1 MSEFPKDPSW
11 YASAIRGEALPYSNL
26 KNLIESEKALL
37 DELALGVA
45 STSTSVSSSSSSS
58 STSSDSEDGSDADSD
73 TAPSSVSG
81 SSERVS
87 ESIPNQNSYMKSPD
101 SAAKNSPPII
111 DLSSLNLIR
120 QTDSSSLSPLL
131 RRSLAMETDN
141 RSGEQRK
148 HRHHHHHKNHSHS
161 KSDLVI
167 RERKL
172 KQGRLL
178 LVSLLE
184 NFCMLYDQSP
194 EKNKRL
200 FFLLCKQLSAMGI
213 IESDD
218 VLDEI
223 SAVRG
228 AYKRAF
234 KELVMQAMQA
244 IHEETSVKSLP
255 GPEGEGSQSDDLG
268 NDSLALILKRQ
279 SIFQSGTSM
288 SDKFESFAVGT
299 VMGVIT
305 PSLNGGGPSQQ
316 HFADILDL
324 HTSRYCEDFEENR
337 VLGKGAFGQ
346 VWCVRNRLDDVQYA
360 VKRISLKQST
370 TGMEKILREVK
381 VQARLSHPNV
391 VRYFSCWLEHAKPAT
406 KTAVYDD
413 DAFGADSI
421 DSTGYSVTNSQ
432 TEQSSEACDKSNQIP
447 VPSKGCLPAA
457 AATPLRRYYNNIS
470 DSRDGN
476 DSDSGSSEEEEEI
489 DWDDDIELEI
499 SLPKREHLDVNS
511 SLKSNHPSAAEEASL
526 YSASPSKQKSGSTSK
541 DNLTLKELTLFI
553 QMELCGSSLQ
563 FYLNHRNKAIFNPLY
578 PNISE
583 TDFLVSIN
591 VPFCV
596 SITRDICEG
605 LDYIHS
611 QGCIHRD
618 IAPKNIFWVPS
629 NHHTSASSIYAS
641 SSDSI
646 HSLRKMKDVASPSL
660 SSSLSSR
667 FDSRHSYFEALHA
680 PFING
685 GLWKIGD
692 FGLVTITSDS
702 LDQKDSESILSR
714 MSSSFSGM
722 TAGSPIPSPPTP
734 SATVHSDVMLP
745 DSHQS
750 GMKYHT
756 TGVGTESYASPEQ
769 LSKTTS
775 MYSSKSDMYS
785 AGIVFFE
792 LLHPIG
798 TGMERART
806 FSNLRLGVLPEEF
819 VKRFPKEATL
829 VLWLMNK
836 NPEDRPSARE
846 TLDLDLFASGG
857 SSAGQSSQ
865 SKSFSGFNADEFS
878 SSESS
883 LSRVEASESKK
894 PIHVAIPAVAGAG
907 AGLHKRSLVEN
918 ITSTVKSWIHH
929 SSHREKAVA
938 SLKSM
943 GIGNTEV
950 ECIVAHP
957 ERALEMIVDARTRA
971 EKAEKEATDAKGEI
985 ARLKARIQVLEGQ
998 KVK

>member
-1 MSEFPKDPSW
+1 
-11 YASAIRGEALPYSNL
+11 
-26 KNLIESEKALL
+26 
-37 DELALGVA
+37 
-45 STSTSVSSSSSSS
+45 
-58 STSSDSEDGSDADSD
+58 
-73 TAPSSVSG
+73 
-81 SSERVS
+81 
-87 ESIPNQNSYMKSPD
+87 
-101 SAAKNSPPII
+101 
-111 DLSSLNLIR
+111 
-120 QTDSSSLSPLL
+120 
-131 RRSLAMETDN
+131 METDT

-255 GPEGEGSQSDDLG
+255 GPEGEGSQGDDLG

-288 SDKFESFAVGT
+288 SDKFESVAVGM

-305 PSLNGGGPSQQ
+305 PSLNGGAPSQQ

-406 KTAVYDD
+406 KTAAFDD

-421 DSTGYSVTNSQ
+421 DSTGYSATNSNA
-432 TEQSSEACDKSNQIP
+432 EQSLEACEKSNQIP

-457 AATPLRRYYNNIS
+457 TATPLRRYYNNIA
-470 DSRDGN
+470 DT
-476 DSDSGSSEEEEEI
+476 
-489 DWDDDIELEI
+489 
-499 SLPKREHLDVNS
+499 
-511 SLKSNHPSAAEEASL
+511 SL

-618 IAPKNIFWVPS
+618 IAPKNIFW
-629 NHHTSASSIYAS
+629 
-641 SSDSI
+641 
-646 HSLRKMKDVASPSL
+646 
-660 SSSLSSR
+660 
-667 FDSRHSYFEALHA
+667 
-680 PFING
+680 
-685 GLWKIGD
+685 
-692 FGLVTITSDS
+692 
-702 LDQKDSESILSR
+702 KDSESILSR

-734 SATVHSDVMLP
+734 SATMHSDVVLP

-846 TLDLDLFASGG
+846 TLDLDLFASGS
-857 SSAGQSSQ
+857 SSAGQSLQ
-865 SKSFSGFNADEFS
+865 SKSFGGFHPDEFS
-878 SSESS
+878 SSESR
-883 LSRVEASESKK
+883 LSRAEASESKR
-894 PIHVAIPAVAGAG
+894 PIYMAIPAVTGAG
-907 AGLHKRSLVEN
+907 AGLHKRSLIEN

-929 SSHREKAVA
+929 SNHREKAVA
-938 SLKSM
+938 SLESM
-943 GIGNTEV
+943 GIGNAEV

-957 ERALEMIVDARTRA
+957 ERALEMIVDARSRA
-971 EKAEKEATDAKGEI
+971 EKAEKEAADAKGEI
-985 ARLKARIQVLEGQ
+985 ARLKARIQALEDR